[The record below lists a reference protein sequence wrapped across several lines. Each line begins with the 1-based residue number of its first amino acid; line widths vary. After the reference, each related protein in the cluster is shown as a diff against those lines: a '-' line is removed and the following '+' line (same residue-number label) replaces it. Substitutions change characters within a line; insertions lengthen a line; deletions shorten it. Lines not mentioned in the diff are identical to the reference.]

1 MKTKNIIIVLSVLLN
16 LTLGILF
23 YIEAQRLGPVDVG
36 FDFKEAVRME
46 RYADARNLMTEER
59 IDAIP
64 EDTLKKVNEMM
75 SSGSS
80 FKTYQLLEFTNG
92 EMVLLNLT
100 PNKEYE
106 IQNVTIVPDEMKS
119 VFSEL

>member
-16 LTLGILF
+16 ITLGILF
-23 YIEAQRLGPVDVG
+23 YIETQRSGPVDVG
-36 FDFKEAVRME
+36 FDFKEAVRLE
-46 RYADARNLMTEER
+46 RYTDARNLMTEER

-75 SSGSS
+75 SSGTS